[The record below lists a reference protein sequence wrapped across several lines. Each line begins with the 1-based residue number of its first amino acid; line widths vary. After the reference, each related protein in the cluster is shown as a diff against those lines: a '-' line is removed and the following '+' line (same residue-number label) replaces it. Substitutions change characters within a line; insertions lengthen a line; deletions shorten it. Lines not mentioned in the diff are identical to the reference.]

1 MRRCSR
7 LRFLLWYITLTRHL
21 EAMAQYKADRLL
33 TADRMRV
40 ILLICIHTAICCVS
54 LVYITDRL
62 LDTAAFHI
70 FYDPARLPNAVVAVA
85 AFALV
90 SIAFGFAS
98 FSFGYLVGFYFYTM
112 ISGYLWLVCFT
123 DLNYNHRLSGIS
135 AAVSAVTFLLPAL
148 FIVSPLHQVY
158 TMSSRAFD
166 RLLNMLL
173 LLAAA
178 IVAVGAFYNFRL
190 VGIESIYDFR
200 NALESPAIVSYALSV
215 ASSALLPF
223 LFAGFVARKAWLQT
237 GIVLLLLLLVYP
249 ITLSKLALLAPVWL
263 VGILLLSKVFDTKT
277 TVVMSL
283 LAPVL
288 TGVVL
293 HLLFGRPTDLYFSIV
308 NFRLVAIPSN
318 SLDIYNHFFSQHD
331 HTWFCQIS
339 IVKRIMSCPYQEPLW
354 TLMERTY
361 NLGNLNA
368 SLFATEGVASVGLLL
383 APVATFGC
391 GLVIALGNRLSAGL
405 PPRFIL
411 LSSAVLLP
419 ILLNVPLSIVMN
431 THGAALLFL
440 LWYITPRGIFERDG
454 DIAVV
459 DRTAREASNN

>member
-1 MRRCSR
+1 M
-7 LRFLLWYITLTRHL
+7 
-21 EAMAQYKADRLL
+21 K
-33 TADRMRV
+33 V

-54 LVYITDRL
+54 LAYLTDGL

-70 FYDPARLPNAVVAVA
+70 FYDPGRLPNAVIAVA

-112 ISGYLWLVCFT
+112 ISGYLWLNCFT
-123 DLNYNHRLSGIS
+123 DLNYDHRLSGIS

-148 FIVSPLHQVY
+148 FIVSPLGQVY

-166 RLLNMLL
+166 RLLNLL
-173 LLAAA
+173 LLLSAA
-178 IVAVGAFYNFRL
+178 IVAAGALYNFRL
-190 VGIESIYDFR
+190 VGIWNIYDFR
-200 NALESPAIVSYALSV
+200 NTLESPAIVRYALAV

-223 LFAGFVARKAWLQT
+223 LFAGFVARKAWLQA
-237 GIVLLLLLLVYP
+237 GIVLLVLLLVYP
-249 ITLSKLALLAPVWL
+249 ITLSKLVLLAPVWL

-277 TVVMSL
+277 TAVMSL

-288 TGVVL
+288 IGVVL
-293 HLLFGRPTDLYFSIV
+293 HLLFGKPTDLYFSIV

-339 IVKRIMSCPYQEPLW
+339 ILKRIMSCPYQEPLW
-354 TLMERTY
+354 TLMERAY

-368 SLFATEGVASVGLLL
+368 SLFATEGVASVGLLF

-419 ILLNVPLSIVMN
+419 ILLNIPLSIVMN

-440 LWYITPRGIFERDG
+440 LWYITPREIFERDG
-454 DIAVV
+454 DVAVV
-459 DRTAREASNN
+459 DRIVGGA